1 MKPAFVKKLPV
12 KVQGNNVIEI
22 RFSDKV
28 GFTRKEVEE
37 IADEIRDTYKA
48 KLNGKVLVNLQFDE
62 GWRHGSMTDLGQ
74 PISIYDA
81 SMYDYDVPDNFK
93 DQDRWNQFS
102 IMLIPVS
109 RKGGC
114 DGRLNDCLWFCLRKA
129 YGGEEYMP
137 PKINTCPRRS
147 TPPAS

>member
-22 RFSDKV
+22 RFSDKD

-62 GWRHGSMTDLGQ
+62 GWRHGSMTDLSQ

-102 IMLIPVS
+102 IMLI
-109 RKGGC
+109 
-114 DGRLNDCLWFCLRKA
+114 L
-129 YGGEEYMP
+129 
-137 PKINTCPRRS
+137 
-147 TPPAS
+147 